1 MEITGVTN
9 VENIRDTMGDIP
21 QMTRSGCVF

>member
-9 VENIRDTMGDIP
+9 VENIRNTMGDIP
-21 QMTRSGCVF
+21 QMTRSGRVF